1 MGAKGYHT
9 VLTLFCPGAHYN
21 GAVAANARMR
31 ANVGRVSVNQAGSDL
46 GNGFRRG
53 SDLKFADD
61 VFCKNK
67 TRDAQQ
73 MHDKMLVEM
82 GSESK

>member
-31 ANVGRVSVNQAGSDL
+31 ANVGRVSGNQAGSDL

-53 SDLKFADD
+53 SDPKSADD
-61 VFCKNK
+61 VFCKKENAK
-67 TRDAQQ
+67 RTTNARQDACRDGQ
-73 MHDKMLVEM
+73 
-82 GSESK
+82 